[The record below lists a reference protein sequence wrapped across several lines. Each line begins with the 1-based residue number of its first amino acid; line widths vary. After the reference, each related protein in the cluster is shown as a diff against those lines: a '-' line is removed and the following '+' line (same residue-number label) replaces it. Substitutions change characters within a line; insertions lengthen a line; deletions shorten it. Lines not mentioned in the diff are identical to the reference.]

1 MPIYEYQV
9 AEGAKGCPFCTR
21 GFEQIQTL
29 AEPKLEKCPECG
41 APVVRVISA
50 PSLPADVR
58 QRFSATGVRNCTF
71 RIVTEDGTS
80 TLYMGKNVGF
90 TIFVR

>member
-9 AEGAKGCPFCTR
+9 AEGAKGCPFCTQC
-21 GFEQIQTL
+21 FEQIQTL

-50 PSLPADVR
+50 PSL
-58 QRFSATGVRNCTF
+58 
-71 RIVTEDGTS
+71 
-80 TLYMGKNVGF
+80 GKSQSSLDDRAKAAGF
-90 TIFVR
+90 TKLKRLGKGEYEKQY

>member
-9 AEGAKGCPFCTR
+9 AEDAKGCPFCVR
-21 GFEQIQTL
+21 GFERIQTL

-50 PSLPADVR
+50 PSL
-58 QRFSATGVRNCTF
+58 
-71 RIVTEDGTS
+71 
-80 TLYMGKNVGF
+80 GKSQSSLDDRAKAAGF
-90 TIFVR
+90 TKLKRLGKGEYEKQY